1 MQNFSQTGAKK
12 KPTVCSVRK
21 VPPMQIMS
29 RMWWMRRLLC
39 LPVMMISTHSARKTP
54 REKMTKHWADT
65 DTISITSSSEK
76 DSLWIINNAEIEEHK
91 RAANVVLHFHPTLF
105 ANVRRKTIVTRA
117 AVHTSNHGWNGRR
130 GRRPNLRMR
139 IQLEKLFCEES
150 VCLISAC
157 SLEMAETLSM
167 MREEE
172 GRQKTGEGL
181 ENVWFINH
189 EIFSVLISF

>member
-29 RMWWMRRLLC
+29 RMWWMRRLLY

-76 DSLWIINNAEIEEHK
+76 DSLWIITITDIEEHR
-91 RAANVVLHFHPTLF
+91 RAANIVLHFHPTLF

-117 AVHTSNHGWNGRR
+117 AVHTSNHGWKGRR
-130 GRRPNLRMR
+130 GRRQTWEWKSSWRSCSVKNL
-139 IQLEKLFCEES
+139 
-150 VCLISAC
+150 SAW
-157 SLEMAETLSM
+157 SLP
-167 MREEE
+167 
-172 GRQKTGEGL
+172 
-181 ENVWFINH
+181 V
-189 EIFSVLISF
+189 VLRWLRHYPWWGKKKADRRLVKSDL